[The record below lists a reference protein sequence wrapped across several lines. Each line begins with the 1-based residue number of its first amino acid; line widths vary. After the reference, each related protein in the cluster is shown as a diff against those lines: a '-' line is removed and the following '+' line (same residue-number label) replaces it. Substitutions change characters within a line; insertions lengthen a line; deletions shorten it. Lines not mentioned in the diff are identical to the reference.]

1 MKQRI
6 LTGVLAAIVFLFLVI
21 VGKLPFTIL
30 IYAMGSVALF
40 ELLRMKK
47 LKLVSLPGLIGLLLL
62 WMFLLPSQYSFFEA
76 DGISKMEIALFA
88 VLLLLTYTVLVKN
101 TFTFDEVG
109 FITLAAIYIG
119 MCFHYFIEI
128 RNLDQYGLTYIFY
141 ACVVIWSTD
150 SGAYF
155 VGKSLGKRKLW
166 PEISPNKTVEG
177 FAGGIVIALVL
188 ATIFQLVAQLP
199 IPYIYLLLI
208 TLFLS
213 VFGQLG
219 DLVESALKRHYD
231 VKDSGN
237 ILPGHGGILDRF
249 DSFLFV
255 MPFLYFLLAL
265 FHKKSNMNM
274 RLIMQQ

>member
-47 LKLVSLPGLIGLLLL
+47 LKLVSLPGLISLLLL
-62 WMFLLPSQYSFFEA
+62 WMFLLPSQYSFVA
-76 DGISKMEIALFA
+76 NGISKMEIALFA

-128 RNLDQYGLTYIFY
+128 RNLDQYGLTYIF
-141 ACVVIWSTD
+141 T
-150 SGAYF
+150 
-155 VGKSLGKRKLW
+155 R
-166 PEISPNKTVEG
+166 
-177 FAGGIVIALVL
+177 VL
-188 ATIFQLVAQLP
+188 
-199 IPYIYLLLI
+199 
-208 TLFLS
+208 
-213 VFGQLG
+213 
-219 DLVESALKRHYD
+219 
-231 VKDSGN
+231 
-237 ILPGHGGILDRF
+237 
-249 DSFLFV
+249 
-255 MPFLYFLLAL
+255 
-265 FHKKSNMNM
+265 
-274 RLIMQQ
+274 

>member
-1 MKQRI
+1 MVDMKQRI

-109 FITLAAIYIG
+109 FITL
-119 MCFHYFIEI
+119 
-128 RNLDQYGLTYIFY
+128 
-141 ACVVIWSTD
+141 
-150 SGAYF
+150 
-155 VGKSLGKRKLW
+155 
-166 PEISPNKTVEG
+166 
-177 FAGGIVIALVL
+177 
-188 ATIFQLVAQLP
+188 
-199 IPYIYLLLI
+199 
-208 TLFLS
+208 
-213 VFGQLG
+213 
-219 DLVESALKRHYD
+219 
-231 VKDSGN
+231 
-237 ILPGHGGILDRF
+237 
-249 DSFLFV
+249 
-255 MPFLYFLLAL
+255 
-265 FHKKSNMNM
+265 
-274 RLIMQQ
+274 

>member
-21 VGKLPFTIL
+21 VGELPFTIL
-30 IYAMGSVALF
+30 VYAMGSVALF

-47 LKLVSLPGLIGLLLL
+47 LKLVSLPGLISLLLL
-62 WMFLLPSQYSFFEA
+62 WMFLMPSQYSFFEA
-76 DGISKMEIALFA
+76 IGISKIESALFA
-88 VLLLLTYTVLVKN
+88 VLILLTYTVLVKN

-109 FITLAAIYIG
+109 FITLATIYIG

-128 RNLDQYGLTYIFY
+128 RNLDQHGLTYIFY

-177 FAGGIVIALVL
+177 FVGGIVIALVL
-188 ATIFQLVAQLP
+188 STIFLACRKPADP
-199 IPYIYLLLI
+199 I
-208 TLFLS
+208 FLS
-213 VFGQLG
+213 AFDHAVFVCFRTDWGFSRIRSEKTLRG
-219 DLVESALKRHYD
+219 KGFWE
-231 VKDSGN
+231 DSSRAWRGA
-237 ILPGHGGILDRF
+237 R
-249 DSFLFV
+249 
-255 MPFLYFLLAL
+255 PF
-265 FHKKSNMNM
+265 
-274 RLIMQQ
+274 

>member
-128 RNLDQYGLTYIFY
+128 RNLDQYGLTYIFM
-141 ACVVIWSTD
+141 
-150 SGAYF
+150 
-155 VGKSLGKRKLW
+155 R
-166 PEISPNKTVEG
+166 
-177 FAGGIVIALVL
+177 VL
-188 ATIFQLVAQLP
+188 SFGPP
-199 IPYIYLLLI
+199 IPVPI
-208 TLFLS
+208 LS
-213 VFGQLG
+213 VNRLG
-219 DLVESALKRHYD
+219 SRNCGLKSVRIKQWKGLQAELSSHLYWR
-231 VKDSGN
+231 
-237 ILPGHGGILDRF
+237 RF
-249 DSFLFV
+249 FS
-255 MPFLYFLLAL
+255 LLHN
-265 FHKKSNMNM
+265 FRS
-274 RLIMQQ
+274 RISICC